1 MWIISEAIRQNS
13 KFRMSV
19 DDVMKLRGNGG
30 AKGELGVGRKKEGE
44 MI

>member
-1 MWIISEAIRQNS
+1 
-13 KFRMSV
+13 MSV